1 MVRSV
6 SSGRHPRVL
15 ARALARWS
23 GRRLRRVGAS
33 ERVSHVEAMGL
44 RREPIV
50 DIGAVLAP
58 RVLLFAAVAIA
69 AAAWLS

>member
-1 MVRSV
+1 M
-6 SSGRHPRVL
+6 G
-15 ARALARWS
+15 
-23 GRRLRRVGAS
+23 GRRFRPDGAR

-58 RVLLFAAVAIA
+58 RVLLFAAVAVA